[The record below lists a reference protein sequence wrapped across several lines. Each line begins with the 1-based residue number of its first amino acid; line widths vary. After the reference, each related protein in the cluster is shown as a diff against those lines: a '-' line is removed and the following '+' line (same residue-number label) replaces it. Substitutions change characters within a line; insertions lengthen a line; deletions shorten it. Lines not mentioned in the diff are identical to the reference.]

1 MSVMV
6 IDAHK
11 MALILTL
18 VPKKENTVREA
29 MMDNYQ
35 AYKDRYNEKDTFE
48 NFEFMW
54 KEVLRK
60 KQITLTKNEFLDAV
74 DTLKSLEYNTNDSQ
88 HVQELKNEFFNLM
101 NKRLINAYGY
111 DPLEIK

>member
-6 IDAHK
+6 IDADK

-18 VPKKENTVREA
+18 VPAKENVVREA
-29 MMDNYQ
+29 MADNYQ
-35 AYKDRYNEKDTFE
+35 AYKDRYNETNTFD

-54 KEVLRK
+54 KIVLSK

-74 DTLKSLEYNTNDSQ
+74 DTLNALEYNTEESKN
-88 HVQELKNEFFNLM
+88 VQILKNELFKLM
-101 NKRLINAYGY
+101 YKKLINAYGY